1 MNKSVFIKHN
11 RLLSDNEIYQMLGF
25 KQQYISEDILKN
37 LRSDYKLGKNLSELG
52 LNQDEFNS
60 FDKYVNVIYDIYT
73 ENGLYFKWVSDSDE
87 IVVDIDRNDDVVFI
101 PDVYDRIFIDGQEIK
116 NELTEDE
123 FISKCNGNN
132 QHYVVIYIE
141 KNELIED

>member
-37 LRSDYKLGKNLSELG
+37 LRSEYKLGKNLSELG